1 MQATQSPCALCE
13 SEGGELI
20 YRHAKFRVIQANE
33 PLYPGFLRLIWNAH
47 VREFSQLTRPD
58 RLLCMDVLVVLETFV
73 LNTLKADKVNLATL
87 GNVVPHLHWHIIPR
101 FVGDAHF
108 PAPVWAAC
116 PEGGQLTPTQRMVF
130 QTQTDW
136 IPQLS
141 LHLRAQ
147 FDLM

>member
-116 PEGGQLTPTQRMVF
+116 PEGAG
-130 QTQTDW
+130 
-136 IPQLS
+136 LS
-141 LHLRAQ
+141 SSQKHVLNGKQQWTEVLLELLKESFPA
-147 FDLM
+147 